1 MSLLAGAVVVEQQLM
16 RQVHREQSSRSQR
29 VADVTDAERVLAA
42 PAMMVFELG
51 KMLLVGG
58 RREDALQEPGLWS
71 LVSVQGSNHQSEH
84 QAEENLPAGF
94 ESPLQLLLQQAA

>member
-1 MSLLAGAVVVEQQLM
+1 MM

-29 VADVTDAERVLAA
+29 VADATDVGRALAA
-42 PAMMVFELG
+42 PAMMVFEWG
-51 KMLLVGG
+51 TMLLVGG
-58 RREDALQEPGLWS
+58 RREDVLQEPGLWN
-71 LVSVQGSNHQSEH
+71 LVSIQGSNHQSEH